1 MGKKHT
7 KGGEVMIADELKM
20 LFDDLKGE
28 ITMVR
33 AELMMIT
40 HDLTQLRDQMD
51 KVESIV
57 EHLQQNSQQ
66 QESIGLAPNTLSP
79 DAVLIERM

>member
-1 MGKKHT
+1 MGET
-7 KGGEVMIADELKM
+7 NIEGGEIMIADELKI

-33 AELMMIT
+33 AELMLIT
-40 HDLTQLRDQMD
+40 HDLTQLRSQMD

-57 EHLQQNSQQ
+57 EYLQQTPTQQ
-66 QESIGLAPNTLSP
+66 SIGLAPNTLPP
-79 DAVLIERM
+79 DAVSIERM

>member
-1 MGKKHT
+1 MGKEHIE
-7 KGGEVMIADELKM
+7 GSEIMIADELKI

-33 AELMMIT
+33 AELILIN
-40 HDLTQLRDQMD
+40 HDLTQLREQMD

-57 EHLQQNSQQ
+57 EHLQQNPQQ
-66 QESIGLAPNTLSP
+66 QESIGIAPNTLPP
-79 DAVLIERM
+79 DAVSIERM